1 MFWLLQAGVSL
12 GNLSP
17 EQGQV
22 MRLNPLVQ

>member
-12 GNLSP
+12 GNLSS